1 MERGSLVGY
10 SSWGHKEL
18 DTTEQ
23 LSTHTHI
30 HTQMLNPWQLSTLLL
45 LLSQLKL
52 EVFFSSLQ
60 LAFLMLKVALC
71 SICCAFEG
79 QYCGTPEVD

>member
-1 MERGSLVGY
+1 MVGY
-10 SSWGHKEL
+10 SSRGHKEL

-23 LSTHTHI
+23 LSTHTYTHI

-60 LAFLMLKVALC
+60 LAFLMLKAALC